1 MWFLYRKSPLGTVVK
16 ESMKAVLGLFKGD
29 EVLKAV
35 ETFRRILGI
44 EIRVISIDSA
54 SLNHL
59 LPTID
64 PDLMDIIR
72 NVKCCENNC
81 YLLIASWYGE

>member
-29 EVLKAV
+29 EVLKTV
-35 ETFRRILGI
+35 ETFRRILGV
-44 EIRVISIDSA
+44 EMRVISIDA

-59 LPTID
+59 LSTID
-64 PDLMDIIR
+64 PDLMDIIK
-72 NVKCCENNC
+72 NTKCCENNC
-81 YLLIASWYGE
+81 YLLIVSWYGE